1 MHSNIEVIISA
12 GVECYDVPYLI
23 GISKDEA
30 IKLLEEYTSTLR
42 NGRLSDFESKAI
54 FAKTKHYI
62 TILKKVDALLLELNK

>member
-1 MHSNIEVIISA
+1 MYSTNGNQPVGQQGE
-12 GVECYDVPYLI
+12 
-23 GISKDEA
+23 KKMKKA